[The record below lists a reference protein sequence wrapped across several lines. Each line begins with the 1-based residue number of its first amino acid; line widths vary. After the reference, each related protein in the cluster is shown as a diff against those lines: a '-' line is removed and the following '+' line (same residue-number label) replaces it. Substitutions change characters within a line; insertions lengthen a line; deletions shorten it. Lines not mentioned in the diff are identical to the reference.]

1 MRRCSAGDGG
11 VGADIFHKQKCFSKG
26 LSALRYGRHRSL
38 WIGFL
43 GLTILAYLS
52 FTPFCA
58 WGERVFF
65 AGYKGG
71 FYIRSEED
79 GGMAMRLGG
88 AFQTDY
94 RYYLEDER
102 ADNRFDVRR
111 ARLRFNGDLTR
122 WVRYGLEYEFQ
133 GNETSNLVNAYAEG
147 GKVPASLRMGQ
158 FKEPFSLEWQTRDK
172 GLYFTERSYG
182 YSLGPQRDIGLM
194 LHGTVWDERCIYAL
208 GAFNGDGEDGSTRG
222 AESDDPEAAAR
233 LVLAPFRASGGSG
246 WLQNLHLGG
255 SATYANIDT
264 ANLSLS
270 VKSPGMAGSSRA
282 LYKLSHDTKFGVLQD
297 VDGRWRLG
305 IEVFWGYG
313 PVALAGEYVHL
324 RYTRLE
330 PAGEPAQD
338 ADFSAGYLS
347 AMWALTGESFIISK
361 GVMQPLYPHRF
372 FDPEA
377 GTWGAFVLAARAAH
391 FEGDED
397 WITPGVYVSVR
408 RADTYTLAINWLL
421 FPMYRLVLDVSHTDM
436 SDKIRVRVRQDGTVD
451 YVDTENVV
459 TLRMSLDF

>member
-1 MRRCSAGDGG
+1 MRRSGAGDGG
-11 VGADIFHKQKCFSKG
+11 DGAVIRHKQNALPKG
-26 LSALRYGRHRSL
+26 FATLPCRGHRPLRVGVL
-38 WIGFL
+38 GIIILTFL
-43 GLTILAYLS
+43 TL
-52 FTPFCA
+52 TPFCA
-58 WGERVFF
+58 WGERIFF

-79 GGMAMRLGG
+79 GGMALRLGG
-88 AFQTDY
+88 GFQTDY
-94 RYYLEDER
+94 RYYLEEER
-102 ADNRFDVRR
+102 NDNRFDVRR

-172 GLYFTERSYG
+172 GLYFAERSYT

-194 LHGTVWDERCIYAL
+194 LHGSVLDERCIYAL
-208 GAFNGDGEDGSTRG
+208 GVFNGNGEDGSTRG
-222 AESDDPEAAAR
+222 TESDDPEAAAR
-233 LVLAPFRASGGSG
+233 VALAPFKDGGSG
-246 WLQNLHLGG
+246 WLHNLHLGG
-255 SATYANIDT
+255 SATYADIDT
-264 ANLSLS
+264 VNLSLS

-297 VDGRWRLG
+297 VGGRWRLG
-305 IEVFWGYG
+305 IEAFWSHG
-313 PVALAGEYVHL
+313 PVALSGEYVHL
-324 RYTRLE
+324 RYTGLK
-330 PAGEPAQD
+330 PAGESAQD

-347 AMWALTGESFIISK
+347 AMWAITGESFILSR
-361 GVMQPLYPHRF
+361 GVMQPLYPDRF

-377 GTWGAFVLAARAAH
+377 GTWGAVVLGIRAAH

-397 WITPGVYVSVR
+397 WISPGAYVSVR
-408 RADTYTLAINWLL
+408 EADTYTLAVNWLL
-421 FPMYRLVLDVSHTDM
+421 FPMYRLVLDLSHTDM

-451 YVDTENVV
+451 YVDRENVV